1 MRNLHKALV
10 SSNLNY
16 LIKVSTPI
24 SMDIIPKPFPPSAAT
39 FNASWNST
47 ISGILDFLKNY
58 VLNKEVE
65 RVFISLVQKTRSN

>member
-1 MRNLHKALV
+1 MPHAARVLVPAMRNLHKALV

-16 LIKVSTPI
+16 PIKVSTPI

-47 ISGILDFLKNY
+47 ISGILDFLKSTNSF
-58 VLNKEVE
+58 LC
-65 RVFISLVQKTRSN
+65 